1 MGIKYTYT
9 CDFCGGCADDHKT
22 LEDKRIICKDCL
34 NHLEKQTWRLAEEPR
49 ELQREK
55 DKLEEE
61 KEKFY
66 KFVEKK
72 SKIIS
77 EDKLMAKRYRNAVYA
92 LFNLYNKIIYEL
104 DEILPKGF
112 FSKRPS
118 FELIDIEKFE
128 MKEEKAI
135 NDVVRE
141 VERNYYNN
149 FNYYKCNHIDDN
161 EYLKELPTESLPW
174 DEDNYA

>member
-9 CDFCGGCADDHKT
+9 CDFCGGCADDYKT

-49 ELQREK
+49 ELQKEK

-66 KFVEKK
+66 KFVEEK

-92 LFNLYNKIIYEL
+92 LLNLYNRIIYEL
-104 DEILPKGF
+104 NKIIPMGF
-112 FSKRPS
+112 IRRRPP
-118 FELIDIEKFE
+118 FVLVDINKF
-128 MKEEKAI
+128 KKAEEQAI

-149 FNYYKCNHIDDN
+149 FNYYSCSHIEEE
-161 EYLKELPTESLPW
+161 EYLQELPTTPLPW
-174 DEDNYA
+174 DN